1 MARVKCP
8 PGILCITPTL
18 VLLVVILFIGL
29 YIIYEIKIVLP
40 YKQARHTRMMENKMH
55 MPRMVE
61 RAPVQAAPV
70 HINVERGGDSRYSRA
85 PEPARNWGNGLTT
98 IATQGFPESYQSMG
112 IVTTSSG
119 ELLPLYGRR
128 VASRSDRFNYY
139 TRTDTNNP
147 IPLPVAHKRRDCQ
160 DDVGCEELFD
170 GEHVEI
176 IPTKQ
181 KGAVTIYR
189 FNGPTYIPNLI

>member
-1 MARVKCP
+1 MARVKYSS
-8 PGILCITPTL
+8 GIFHITSTI
-18 VLLVVILFIGL
+18 LLIVVILIGI
-29 YIIYEIKIVLP
+29 YIIYELKFATKHV
-40 YKQARHTRMMENKMH
+40 RHET
-55 MPRMVE
+55 PRHAVM
-61 RAPVQAAPV
+61 PVQAMQPMQPMQPAQPIQ
-70 HINVERGGDSRYSRA
+70 INVSRGGDDRYTTA
-85 PEPARNWGNGLTT
+85 PEPTRNWQGGIPT
-98 IATQGFPESYQSMG
+98 IATQGYPESYQSMG
-112 IVTTSSG
+112 IVKTSSG

-181 KGAVTIYR
+181 SGAVTIYR
-189 FNGPTYIPNLI
+189 FNGPTYIPNVL